1 MDLSAEPDEIEVIAR
16 RVEFLEWLQTGPA
29 HKPDLVEALDHSRST
44 VDRAVKELDEAGLV
58 ARETEGYVTT
68 QAGRLAAERYR
79 SFLVDQRQI
88 LAARGVL
95 EEIPPDQAVP
105 LELVTRATEA
115 STDGPYRLFE
125 HLAARLRDADR
136 YRAVVPHFADS
147 RHLRLCHARAVR
159 DGTPVTVHTTAD
171 ELSRLREEFPYMVAE
186 LADSSAFTARTG
198 DVPAVGLVLTD
209 APETAVTLVAYDGD
223 DIAGFLHTDDDDA
236 VAWAERR
243 YDSVAADTHE
253 ATAALRDAATET
265 DLPSLT
271 GGRLPTTLRS
281 EGFVRLDERYFE
293 RREPM
298 SPATAW
304 RAGLGLPEV
313 DAGYAVDRTRDGDS
327 VTEALLD
334 RARDGES
341 VALVGPPGTGK
352 STLARRVASRF
363 SDRDDAAVLYR
374 RSASGQ
380 PFESRATLDAFV
392 ETTQGP
398 VLVVVEDAVRA
409 TANTVFEVMR
419 DFDGDDDV
427 AFLVDARE
435 SEWRDPDEFPVDAR
449 LESFRHEAVET
460 VTMPSLTEDDV
471 ERVVERVDDLTDEAL
486 AVPVADVVRDVRSED
501 PDNISLLF
509 HRLASYVEPLAPYET
524 GTPSTLDEDVDRLR
538 RDLDDRGDPA
548 AEVGILAN
556 VLNAA
561 GLPVAEPYLRAVG
574 RDADDEVAAAVDDA
588 LSRLH
593 GHVLF
598 GSPTDGAPGYRSVAE
613 TWSTRYLER
622 VCDDRED
629 ASERFAAAVTAL
641 FGLADSA
648 DSREA
653 VAAAASGHT
662 AALHGIVADPTDWA
676 DDVVTAVFD
685 LGTAAPKLAP
695 LFGTTEA
702 SDIELPAACS
712 DGTRLRTIESRGQM
726 FTGAGALDRASAEFD
741 TLVEAARDC
750 PGADIDERRLTA
762 LYGRC
767 QIARRRG
774 EREAA
779 ERHARERRS
788 LAESLDDPR
797 EVAQSRLLLG
807 QIAHGRG
814 DLDEA
819 ETELAAALETF
830 EALEE
835 PRAEAE
841 TRRERGLVAAY
852 RGDRGTATDH
862 LRRSLEQYRELDDR
876 RGEAS
881 VLSHLGEL
889 DRQRRDVEA
898 ASERF
903 LRALE
908 IARELGDRALEGEC
922 LATLANLELTA
933 GDLDAAERHVT
944 QAIEVAREID
954 ERAVVPALFG
964 TYGDLEYQRGNDT
977 AAREHY
983 ERGLAPAEEAGD
995 SRTEAILRRGRALV
1009 LARDGDGAQALEDAQ
1024 RAVELAEAV
1033 GDRTVQVRS
1042 LGALATARRNRSEYD
1057 AAVGALDRAH
1067 DLVSEG
1073 GQPTAVALVA
1083 TERGVTERERGD
1095 PAAAAAALER
1105 ALEALDGSR
1114 AAGATARARFER
1126 GLTALAADE
1135 PAVAREHLTDAVP
1148 YFLDVG
1154 ADGRT
1159 RQAVEGLVDAC
1170 AAVDDRETAAK
1181 WCERAREAGV
1191 SVGLDE
1197 RWARRDA

>member
-16 RVEFLEWLQTGPA
+16 RVEFLERLQTGPA
-29 HKPDLVEALDHSRST
+29 HKPDLVESLDHSRST

-58 ARETEGYVTT
+58 TRETEGYVTT

-79 SFLVDQRQI
+79 SFLLDQQQI
-88 LAARGVL
+88 LAARDVL
-95 EEIPPDQAVP
+95 EAIPPDRPVP

-159 DGTPVTVHTTAD
+159 DGTPVTVHTSAD

-186 LADSSAFTARTG
+186 LADSSAFSARTG
-198 DVPAVGLVLTD
+198 DVPPVGLVLTD
-209 APETAVTLVAYDGD
+209 APETAVTLVAYGGD
-223 DIAGFLHTDDDDA
+223 DVAGFLHTDDEDA
-236 VAWAERR
+236 VAWAEQR
-243 YDSVAADTHE
+243 YESIAADTHE
-253 ATAALRDAATET
+253 ATAALRDAATDT

-281 EGFVRLDERYFE
+281 EGFVRVDDRYFE

-298 SPATAW
+298 SPATAC

-313 DAGYAVDRTRDGDS
+313 HAGYAVDRTRDGDS
-327 VTEALLD
+327 VTGTLLD
-334 RARDGES
+334 RVRDGES

-352 STLARRVASRF
+352 STLCRRVACRF
-363 SDRDDAAVLYR
+363 NEHDDAAVLYR
-374 RSASGQ
+374 RSAGGQ
-380 PFESRATLDAFV
+380 PFESRATLDAFI
-392 ETTQGP
+392 ETTRGP
-398 VLVVVEDAVRA
+398 VLVVAEDAVRA

-435 SEWRDPDEFPVDAR
+435 SEWRDPDEFPMDAR

-460 VTMPSLTEDDV
+460 VTMPPLTDADV
-471 ERVVERVDDLTDEAL
+471 ERVVARVDDLTDEAL
-486 AVPVADVVRDVRSED
+486 AVPVADVVRDVRSES
-501 PDNISLLF
+501 PGTISLLF
-509 HRLASYVEPLAPYET
+509 HRLASYVEPLAPYEP

-538 RDLDDRGDPA
+538 RDLDDCGDLA
-548 AEVGILAN
+548 VEVGILAN

-561 GLPVAEPYLRAVG
+561 GLPVAEPYLRAGG
-574 RDADDEVAAAVDDA
+574 RDPDDETAATVDEA

-598 GSPTDGAPGYRSVAE
+598 GSPTDGATGYRSVAE

-622 VCDDRED
+622 VGDDRED
-629 ASERFAAAVTAL
+629 ASDRFAAAVNGL
-641 FGLADSA
+641 FGLADSPDDRA
-648 DSREA
+648 A
-653 VAAAASGHT
+653 VAAAASRHT
-662 AALHGIVADPTDWA
+662 AALDGIVADPTDWA
-676 DDVVTAVFD
+676 DEAVTTVFD
-685 LGTAAPKLAP
+685 LGTSAPKLAP
-695 LFGTTEA
+695 LFGTTDA
-702 SDIELPAACS
+702 SAIELPEACS
-712 DGTRLRTIESRGQM
+712 DETRLRAIEARGEL
-726 FTGAGALDRASAEFD
+726 FTGAGALDRASAEFE

-750 PGADIDERRLTA
+750 PDVDTDERRLTA

-774 EREAA
+774 EHEAA

-788 LAESLDDPR
+788 LAESLDSPR

-819 ETELAAALETF
+819 EAELSAALETF

-835 PRAEAE
+835 PRGEAE

-852 RGDRGTATDH
+852 RGDHGTAADH
-862 LRRSLEQYRELDDR
+862 LRRSLERYRDLDDR

-889 DRQRRDVEA
+889 DRQRRDVET

-908 IARELGDRALEGEC
+908 LARDLGDRALEGES

-933 GDLDAAERHVT
+933 GDLDAAERHVE

-964 TYGDLEYQRGNDT
+964 TFGDVEYERGNDA

-983 ERGLAPAEEAGD
+983 ERGLAPAAEAGD
-995 SRTEAILRRGRALV
+995 SRTAAILRRGRALV
-1009 LARDGDGAQALEDAQ
+1009 LARDGDAGQALEDAE
-1024 RAVELAEAV
+1024 RAVELAEEV
-1033 GDRTVQVRS
+1033 GDRAVQVRS
-1042 LGALATARRNRSEYD
+1042 RCALATARREHGEYE

-1067 DLVSEG
+1067 DLVSAG

-1095 PAAAAAALER
+1095 LAAAAAALER
-1105 ALEALDGSR
+1105 ALDALEGSH
-1114 AAGATARARFER
+1114 AAGSTARARFER

-1135 PAVAREHLTDAVP
+1135 PAVAREHLADAVP
-1148 YFLDVG
+1148 YFLSVG
-1154 ADGRT
+1154 ADGRAED
-1159 RQAVEGLVDAC
+1159 AVEGLVDAC
-1170 AAVDDRETAAK
+1170 AAVDDRETAAE
-1181 WCERAREAGV
+1181 WCERARDAGV
-1191 SVGLDE
+1191 AVSLGE
-1197 RWARRDA
+1197 RWARRDL

>member
-1 MDLSAEPDEIEVIAR
+1 MDLSAEPEEIEVIAR
-16 RVEFLEWLQTGPA
+16 RVEFLEQLQTTHT
-29 HKPDLVEALDHSRST
+29 HKPDLVETLDHSRST

-58 ARETEGYVTT
+58 TRETEGYVTT

-88 LAARGVL
+88 LAARDVL
-95 EEIPPDQAVP
+95 EAIPPDRALP
-105 LELVTRATEA
+105 LELVTCATEA

-125 HLAARLRDADR
+125 HLAGRLRDADR
-136 YRAVVPHFADS
+136 YRAVVPSFADS

-159 DGTPVTVHTTAD
+159 DGTPVTVHTSAD

-223 DIAGFLHTDDDDA
+223 DIAGFLHTDDEDA
-236 VAWAERR
+236 VAWAEQQ

-253 ATAALRDAATET
+253 ATAALRDAATDT

-281 EGFVRLDERYFE
+281 EGFVRVDDRYFE

-313 DAGYAVDRTRDGDS
+313 DAGYAVDRTKDGES
-327 VTEALLD
+327 VTAALLD
-334 RARDGES
+334 RVRDGES

-352 STLARRVASRF
+352 STLSRRVACRF
-363 SDRDDAAVLYR
+363 NEHDDAAVLYR
-374 RSASGQ
+374 QSASGQ

-409 TANTVFEVMR
+409 AANTVFEVMR

-460 VTMPSLTEDDV
+460 VTMPPLTEDDV
-471 ERVVERVDDLTDEAL
+471 KRVVERVDGLTDQEL
-486 AVPVADVVRDVRSED
+486 AVPVADVVRDVRSEA
-501 PDNISLLF
+501 PDDISLLF
-509 HRLASYVEPLAPYET
+509 HRLASYVEPLAPYEN

-538 RDLDDRGDPA
+538 RDLDDCGDLA
-548 AEVGILAN
+548 VEVGVLAN

-574 RDADDEVAAAVDDA
+574 RETVDETAAAVDDA
-588 LSRLH
+588 LSRMH

-598 GSPTDGAPGYRSVAE
+598 GSPGDGTTGYRSVAE

-622 VCDDRED
+622 LGDDRAD
-629 ASERFAAAVTAL
+629 ASDRFAAAVTAL

-648 DSREA
+648 DDREA

-662 AALHGIVADPTDWA
+662 AALDGIVADPTDWA
-676 DDVVTAVFD
+676 DEAIRKVFD
-685 LGTAAPKLAP
+685 LGTSAPKLAP
-695 LFGTTEA
+695 LFGTTGE

-712 DGTRLRTIESRGQM
+712 DEARLRAIEARGQM
-726 FTGAGALDRASAEFD
+726 FTGTGALDRSSAEFD
-741 TLVEAARDC
+741 TLVETARDC
-750 PGADIDERRLTA
+750 PGVDADERRLTA

-774 EREAA
+774 EHEAA

-788 LAESLDDPR
+788 LAESLDSPR

-819 ETELAAALETF
+819 ETELTAALETF

-852 RGDRGTATDH
+852 RGNHGTATEH
-862 LRRSLEQYRELDDR
+862 LRRSLERYRELDDR

-881 VLSHLGEL
+881 VLSHLGEV
-889 DRQRRDVEA
+889 DRQRRDVET

-908 IARELGDRALEGEC
+908 IAREIGDRALEGES

-933 GDLDAAERHVT
+933 GDLDAAERHVER
-944 QAIEVAREID
+944 AIEVAREID
-954 ERAVVPALFG
+954 ERAVVPALLGTFG
-964 TYGDLEYQRGNDT
+964 DIEYERGND
-977 AAREHY
+977 AAAQERY
-983 ERGLAPAEEAGD
+983 ERGLAAAEEAGD
-995 SRTEAILRRGRALV
+995 SRTAAILRRGRALV
-1009 LARDGDGAQALEDAQ
+1009 LARDGDAGQALDDAE
-1024 RAVELAEAV
+1024 RAVELAEEV

-1042 LGALATARRNRSEYD
+1042 LRALATVRRNRGEYG
-1057 AAVGALDRAH
+1057 AAIDTLDRAH
-1067 DLVSEG
+1067 DLVSAG
-1073 GQPTAVALVA
+1073 GHPTAVALVA

-1095 PAAAAAALER
+1095 LAAAAAALER
-1105 ALEALDGSR
+1105 ALQTLDGSQ
-1114 AAGATARARFER
+1114 ATGATARARFER
-1126 GLTALAADE
+1126 GLTALAANE
-1135 PAVAREHLTDAVP
+1135 PGRARDHLTEAVP
-1148 YFLDVG
+1148 YFLEVG
-1154 ADGRT
+1154 ADGRA
-1159 RQAVEGLVDAC
+1159 RDAVEGLVDAC
-1170 AAVDDRETAAK
+1170 AAVDARETAAE
-1181 WCERAREAGV
+1181 WCERAWDAGV
-1191 SVGLDE
+1191 AVSLDE